1 MKKLFANIDPLKFK
15 NDFVSDEQCLSFLSQ
30 TKWNK
35 GFVCRKC
42 GNTNYCK
49 GKKPFSRRCTKCK
62 SEESATAHTVF
73 HGCRFP
79 LPSAFELMY
88 HVCQK
93 PAISS
98 YELSRILET
107 RQMTCW
113 KFKKKLRECLDKNS
127 SLILDT

>member
-1 MKKLFANIDPLKFK
+1 
-15 NDFVSDEQCLSFLSQ
+15 
-30 TKWNK
+30 
-35 GFVCRKC
+35 
-42 GNTNYCK
+42 
-49 GKKPFSRRCTKCK
+49 
-62 SEESATAHTVF
+62 
-73 HGCRFP
+73 
-79 LPSAFELMY
+79 LMY

-113 KFKKKLRECLDKNS
+113 KFKKKLRECMHKNS